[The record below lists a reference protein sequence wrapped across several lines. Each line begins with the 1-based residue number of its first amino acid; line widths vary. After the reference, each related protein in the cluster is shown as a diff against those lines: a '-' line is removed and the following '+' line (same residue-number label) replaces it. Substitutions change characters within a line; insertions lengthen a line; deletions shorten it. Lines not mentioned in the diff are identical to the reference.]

1 MAEDDVPAARDAV
14 NTARLAAPYDEIL
27 CIEVVAV
34 MVAEAHPEVAARA
47 LIDDVSTA
55 LTTTVARSSFPAETA
70 ELIASRNWLAG
81 AAGAA
86 PSQPLM
92 SAKTDV

>member
-34 MVAEAHPEVAARA
+34 MVAEAEAHPEVAARA

-55 LTTTVARSSFPAETA
+55 LTMTVARSSFPAETA
-70 ELIASRNWLAG
+70 ELIGQQELAGGWPRARPAASR
-81 AAGAA
+81 
-86 PSQPLM
+86 S
-92 SAKTDV
+92 